1 MITTSAMS
9 VAPNRGRQRK
19 VLPLN
24 AFTATSAAL
33 AGPHIGNAVDRD
45 DAIEADADA
54 AEQSPRRLAA
64 AGGAPVEDVVGQQN
78 ACDRL
83 TEHAPIRATLKLD
96 LHFGTRTGVNRVVL
110 GWHSPCGHAASSR
123 YGARL
128 ARSSANGAGSSGA
141 VVWPSWASRI
151 SAETTDRPMPAPS
164 CPVTWN
170 RPDTRWS
177 GPITGR

>member
-24 AFTATSAAL
+24 VFTATSTAL

-54 AEQSPRRLAA
+54 AEQTPGRLAA

-83 TEHAPIRATLKLD
+83 PEYAAVSATLELD
-96 LHFGTRTGVNRVVL
+96 FDLRRRTGPDRVVF
-110 GWHSPCGHAASSR
+110 GWHCPCRHAAS
-123 YGARL
+123 
-128 ARSSANGAGSSGA
+128 
-141 VVWPSWASRI
+141 
-151 SAETTDRPMPAPS
+151 
-164 CPVTWN
+164 
-170 RPDTRWS
+170 
-177 GPITGR
+177 

>member
-1 MITTSAMS
+1 
-9 VAPNRGRQRK
+9 
-19 VLPLN
+19 PLN
-24 AFTATSAAL
+24 VFTATSAAL

-54 AEQSPRRLAA
+54 AEQTPGRLAA

-83 TEHAPIRATLKLD
+83 TEYAAVSATLKPDFD
-96 LHFGTRTGVNRVVL
+96 LGARTGANRVVF

-128 ARSSANGAGSSGA
+128 ARSSANGAGFSGA
-141 VVWPSWASRI
+141 VVFLSWASRI

-177 GPITGR
+177 G